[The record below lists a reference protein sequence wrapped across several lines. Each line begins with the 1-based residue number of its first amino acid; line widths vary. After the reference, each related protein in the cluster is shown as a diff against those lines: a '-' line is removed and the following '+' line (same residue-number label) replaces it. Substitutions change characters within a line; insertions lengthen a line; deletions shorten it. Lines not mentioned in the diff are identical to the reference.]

1 MKFNNKMDNM
11 MLKKNMKKRSV
22 KEHYSFEY
30 SRDNSPNYKLVKKD
44 NKYNPKNKKSEI
56 DLCTKID
63 FLIVQNSNIIEE
75 IKGLRNDFKML
86 RNDFKEL
93 LNYLIKRKSSSNSS
107 KEENTNIIVNKEDS
121 FGHEKIIKK
130 ENKRGKD
137 YGIYSGNKRL
147 YSKVYTPLT
156 RPPSFQYKKNK
167 AKIMKREKSTPLF
180 KNSSLSIAPTKKKVI
195 LNYHIKNK
203 KDKFLFSK
211 NIAFNNNTEP

>member
-203 KDKFLFSK
+203 FLFSK

>member
-11 MLKKNMKKRSV
+11 MLKKNKKKRSV

-30 SRDNSPNYKLVKKD
+30 SRDNSPNYKLVKKE
-44 NKYNPKNKKSEI
+44 NKYTKNKKSEI

-63 FLIVQNSNIIEE
+63 FLIAQNSSIIEE

-93 LNYLIKRKSSSNSS
+93 LNYLIKRNRSSNSS

-121 FGHEKIIKK
+121 FKHEKIIKK

-167 AKIMKREKSTPLF
+167 VKIMKREKSTPRF

-203 KDKFLFSK
+203 R
-211 NIAFNNNTEP
+211 

>member
-11 MLKKNMKKRSV
+11 MLKKNNKKRSV

-30 SRDNSPNYKLVKKD
+30 SRDNSPNYKLVKKE

-63 FLIVQNSNIIEE
+63 FLIAQNSSIIEE
-75 IKGLRNDFKML
+75 IKGL

-93 LNYLIKRKSSSNSS
+93 LNYLIKKNSSSNSS

-167 AKIMKREKSTPLF
+167 AKIMKREKSTPRF

-203 KDKFLFSK
+203 KDNFLLSK
-211 NIAFNNNTEP
+211 NIAFNNNSEP